1 MRPPAGQPAPPRKSP
16 RLRYRL
22 QYVTCRQRHCRV
34 CEGQR
39 LAHGPY
45 WFVLGGGLLGP
56 RRYAGKDRP
65 AGVSAAAEAT
75 QRRRAEAERAR
86 KERARQ
92 ARAETRSRPAPG
104 AAGVP
109 VDRPVPLAALR
120 HLGLGPDSTADQV
133 KRAYRQQA
141 LACHP
146 DRPGGSH
153 QAMQDLNE
161 VLGQALQG
169 LGEE

>member
-1 MRPPAGQPAPPRKSP
+1 MRPPAGRPATPRTSP

-45 WFVLGGGLLGP
+45 WFVVGGGALGA
-56 RRYAGKDRP
+56 RRYAGRDRP
-65 AGVSAAAEAT
+65 AGVTAAAEAT
-75 QRRRAEAERAR
+75 QRRRAEAERDR

-92 ARAETRSRPAPG
+92 ARAEARSRR
-104 AAGVP
+104 AADVAGLP
-109 VDRPVPLAALR
+109 VDRSAPLAALR
-120 HLGLGPDSTADQV
+120 HLGLGPESTADQV

-153 QAMQDLNE
+153 QAMQALNE

-169 LGEE
+169 LAED